1 MAPNAS
7 AGSQDSKT
15 SDRSFLSSS
24 SEPDFVLGPLA
35 LVAAAAFIRAARRR
49 RPGMLAVAIAAVTA
63 EFGWPAYSRFKRNP
77 AVPTLLARYPN
88 A

>member
-1 MAPNAS
+1 MAPDAS
-7 AGSQDSKT
+7 AGTQASH
-15 SDRSFLSSS
+15 RSFLCSS

-49 RPGMLAVAIAAVTA
+49 RPGTLAVAIAAVTA

-77 AVPTLLARYPN
+77 TVPTLLARYPN
-88 A
+88 T